1 MYLPLLL
8 ECVFSFF
15 MFLLKSCIL
24 LQVLVMD
31 FWSRQW
37 CWVYDEEAKHFV
49 VILNRQKT
57 IYKLYA
63 FSETIID
70 NPKNGILD
78 FFNV

>member
-1 MYLPLLL
+1 
-8 ECVFSFF
+8 
-15 MFLLKSCIL
+15 
-24 LQVLVMD
+24 MD